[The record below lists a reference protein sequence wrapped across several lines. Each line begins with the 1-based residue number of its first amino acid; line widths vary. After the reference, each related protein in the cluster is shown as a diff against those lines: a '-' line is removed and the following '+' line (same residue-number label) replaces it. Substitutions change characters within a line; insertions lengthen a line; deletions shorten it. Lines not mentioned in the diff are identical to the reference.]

1 VNKKE
6 TKQPKSLEQK
16 LLGLLRANARSMHV
30 GELRKLMMLDKK
42 EHGQLAD
49 QLGLMAAA
57 GLVTELPGGKYR
69 APRKAPRGP
78 DVPAAHGAAEGGK
91 PELQGKGRPAIASRV
106 DAAQGGRKLPSKGRN
121 PFARSADAEDDRGTR
136 GKARFA
142 SRADSHDDERELR
155 DEARFA
161 DSTDTE
167 ADARGPRP
175 TRSADS
181 DVERGSRG
189 KGRFAGAPD
198 SANEPSPRGKAR
210 PADRDDAVGG
220 AETGSRGKSRFA
232 GRDNAD
238 RGDEAGSRGKGR
250 FAGAPDS
257 ANEPNPRG
265 KARPAGSAD
274 SSDRSKSRFA
284 SRDDGDERGFAGSAD
299 SADDDFAR
307 DDESFEEADGGHDV
321 SPRSDS
327 ARGAGQQPFASRADS
342 DRGGPKTRRRAESV
356 ARSRV
361 AQFQTHARE
370 PHKGKD
376 RHSRDLPRGGRH
388 GRPSHESAEN
398 RREDFSHRSPRGRAE
413 LVGRLNVNTRGFG
426 FVTPEEPGPD
436 IFIPPPALGSALH
449 GDKVRVRVFPS
460 PKGFDGQ
467 VLEVIERATHYIG
480 GQLLML
486 PYGTFIEADDER
498 LKARV
503 QVVGDLP
510 ENARTGQ
517 GVIAKVVGF
526 PEQPGEPLLA
536 SVVEAFD
543 PAEFAEFEIRRI
555 MLSQGV
561 RDDFDEDVQAEARAY
576 GDRVTEADCEG
587 RVDYRDLD
595 LLTIDPD
602 DARDHDDAVYAEPAS
617 AGGFRVIVA
626 IADVSHYVRPDTALD
641 REALVRGC
649 TIYLPSRAIPML
661 PRELSSHLASLLPE
675 VDRLALAVDLE
686 LDREGSVRQYKFVEC
701 VMRSAARLSYG
712 GVARALGMTEDG
724 PVQPAAFSRKPQLEL
739 LLEVA
744 KLLGAQR
751 KRRGSLDFDLPE
763 AKVKLNPETGEPVS
777 IERSRTDPGV
787 RSAYNLIEELMLL
800 ANEVVA
806 RDLSKRKVAAIYR
819 VHGAPNEEKVMAF
832 AELAGTMGFK
842 IDDDIA
848 AQPGKLARFL
858 ATVVD
863 PRHTEVLSYLLLR
876 AMQQATYATDNIGH
890 FGLAAEDYVHFTSP
904 IRRYPD
910 LAIHRIVRKIA
921 RGEALHGKKL
931 KTELAEQAAESSRL
945 ERRAM
950 LIEREVVDL
959 YRAMMMRD
967 RVGDEFEGTI
977 TGITEHGLFVAIESP
992 CVDVFCRLQSLPPDH
1007 YEADQFNTRLV
1018 GLATGRAF
1026 ALFDRLAVRIEDVS
1040 IARRRISAVPVEVL
1054 SSPAPQQIGGASRM
1068 RRKPT
1073 KPPARG
1079 AGSHV
1084 QASHKGR
1091 PGNERDQRRRSKESK
1106 RTDKRSGTG
1115 KSKGKGKRR

>member
-1 VNKKE
+1 MNKKE
-6 TKQPKSLEQK
+6 TKQPESLEQK

-42 EHGQLAD
+42 EHGQLAN
-49 QLGLMAAA
+49 QLGLMAEA

-69 APRKAPRGP
+69 APKKAPRGP
-78 DVPAAHGAAEGGK
+78 DAADGGRPESRGTARQALPSRAEAGGK
-91 PELQGKGRPAIASRV
+91 AG
-106 DAAQGGRKLPSKGRN
+106 N
-121 PFARSADAEDDRGTR
+121 PFARRADGDDLRGRSRSADAGDTDARSAR
-136 GKARFA
+136 GKAR
-142 SRADSHDDERELR
+142 
-155 DEARFA
+155 
-161 DSTDTE
+161 
-167 ADARGPRP
+167 
-175 TRSADS
+175 SAD
-181 DVERGSRG
+181 GSESGARG
-189 KGRFAGAPD
+189 KGRFADAADADERGVRGQTRFADAPD
-198 SANEPSPRGKAR
+198 SNERGARGQTRFADAADSNERGVRGQTRVADGSESGARGK
-210 PADRDDAVGG
+210 
-220 AETGSRGKSRFA
+220 ERFA
-232 GRDNAD
+232 GSEDRDA
-238 RGDEAGSRGKGR
+238 RGARGKGR
-250 FAGAPDS
+250 FARAAEDSDERASHDSDLSVEPD
-257 ANEPNPRG
+257 PRG
-265 KARPAGSAD
+265 KGRFARAAEAD
-274 SSDRSKSRFA
+274 SDELGALASEDADDARSVEADDGEDVFA
-284 SRDDGDERGFAGSAD
+284 SDDVDD
-299 SADDDFAR
+299 SDDPSSR
-307 DDESFEEADGGHDV
+307 
-321 SPRSDS
+321 
-327 ARGAGQQPFASRADS
+327 QQAFASRAE
-342 DRGGPKTRRRAESV
+342 RGGPKTRRRAERV

-361 AQFQTHARE
+361 AQFQAHARE

-376 RHSRDLPRGGRH
+376 RRARELPRGRRH
-388 GRPSHESAEN
+388 ERPALELVEGQ
-398 RREDFSHRSPRGRAE
+398 RDYRSPRGRAE

-467 VLEVIERATHYIG
+467 VIEVIERATHYIG

-486 PYGTFIEADDER
+486 PYATFIEADDER

-526 PEQPGEPLLA
+526 PEHAGEPLLA

-555 MLSQGV
+555 LLSQGV
-561 RDDFDEDVQAEARAY
+561 REEFDEDVQAEARAY
-576 GDRVTEADCEG
+576 GDHVTEADCEG

-641 REALVRGC
+641 REALARGC

-661 PRELSSHLASLLPE
+661 PRELSSHLASLVPD

-686 LDREGSVRQYKFVEC
+686 LDREGNVRKYKFVEC

-712 GVARALGMTEDG
+712 GVARALGMTDQG
-724 PVQPAAFSRKPQLEL
+724 PVQPAAMSRKPQLEL

-848 AQPGKLARFL
+848 EQPGKLARFL
-858 ATVVD
+858 STVVD
-863 PRHTEVLSYLLLR
+863 PRHAEVLSYLLLR

-921 RGEALHGKKL
+921 RGEPLHGKKL

-959 YRAMMMRD
+959 YRAMLMRD
-967 RVGDEFEGTI
+967 RVGEDFEGTI
-977 TGITEHGLFVAIESP
+977 TGITEHGIFVAIESP

-1018 GLATGRAF
+1018 GLATGRAY
-1026 ALFDRLAVRIEDVS
+1026 ALFDRIVVRIEDVS
-1040 IARRRISAVPVEVL
+1040 VARRRISAVPVEVL
-1054 SSPAPQQIGGASRM
+1054 ASAAPQQIGGGGRM
-1068 RRKPT
+1068 RRKPS
-1073 KPPARG
+1073 KPPKRG
-1079 AGSHV
+1079 AGAQLQS
-1084 QASHKGR
+1084 SLKGR
-1091 PGNERDQRRRSKESK
+1091 PRNEREQRRRTKENK
-1106 RTDKRSGTG
+1106 RSDKRGPKG
-1115 KSKGKGKRR
+1115 KGKGKRR

>member
-1 VNKKE
+1 MNKKE
-6 TKQPKSLEQK
+6 TKQPESLEQK

-30 GELRKLMMLDKK
+30 GELRKLMMLGKK
-42 EHGQLAD
+42 EHAELAN
-49 QLGLMAAA
+49 QLGLMAEA

-69 APRKAPRGP
+69 APKKGPRAPDAADGGKRELPGKARQATAGRADESRNLRGKARAPLAARDEAAVRDERIPRGKARVASVANAADNDRGSRGTARTSADSP
-78 DVPAAHGAAEGGK
+78 ERGSRGNARFANDADIDQRGSRGRSRADADIGDRGSRGNARSPSAANADIDQRGSRGRSRADADIGDRGSRGNARFANDSDSDALRIRDEERLGDAEDSEYNDAEPARFVDEADSDDRLLPADQ
-91 PELQGKGRPAIASRV
+91 PEFASRV
-106 DAAQGGRKLPSKGRN
+106 DAE
-121 PFARSADAEDDRGTR
+121 RS
-136 GKARFA
+136 
-142 SRADSHDDERELR
+142 
-155 DEARFA
+155 
-161 DSTDTE
+161 
-167 ADARGPRP
+167 
-175 TRSADS
+175 
-181 DVERGSRG
+181 
-189 KGRFAGAPD
+189 
-198 SANEPSPRGKAR
+198 
-210 PADRDDAVGG
+210 
-220 AETGSRGKSRFA
+220 
-232 GRDNAD
+232 
-238 RGDEAGSRGKGR
+238 
-250 FAGAPDS
+250 
-257 ANEPNPRG
+257 
-265 KARPAGSAD
+265 
-274 SSDRSKSRFA
+274 
-284 SRDDGDERGFAGSAD
+284 
-299 SADDDFAR
+299 
-307 DDESFEEADGGHDV
+307 
-321 SPRSDS
+321 
-327 ARGAGQQPFASRADS
+327 
-342 DRGGPKTRRRAESV
+342 GPKTRKRAERV

-361 AQFQTHARE
+361 AQLQAHARE

-376 RHSRDLPRGGRH
+376 RRSRDLPRRGRH
-388 GRPSHESAEN
+388 DGPSPELLDR
-398 RREDFSHRSPRGRAE
+398 RREDFGYRAPRGRTE

-486 PYGTFIEADDER
+486 PYATFIEADDER

-503 QVVGDLP
+503 QVVGQLP

-555 MLSQGV
+555 LLSQGV
-561 RDDFDEDVQAEARAY
+561 REDFDEDVQAEARAY

-617 AGGFRVIVA
+617 GGGFRVIVA

-641 REALVRGC
+641 REALARGC

-661 PRELSSHLASLLPE
+661 PRELSSHLASLVPD

-686 LDREGSVRQYKFVEC
+686 LDREGHVRKYKFVEC

-712 GVARALGMTEDG
+712 GVARALGMTDQG
-724 PVQPAAFSRKPQLEL
+724 PVQPAAESRKPQLEL

-744 KLLGAQR
+744 KLLGGQR
-751 KRRGSLDFDLPE
+751 KQRGSLDFDLPE

-777 IERSRTDPGV
+777 IERSRADPGM
-787 RSAYNLIEELMLL
+787 RSAYNLVEELMLL

-848 AQPGKLARFL
+848 EQPGKLARFL
-858 ATVVD
+858 STVVD
-863 PRHTEVLSYLLLR
+863 PRHAEVLSYLLLR

-921 RGEALHGKKL
+921 RGEPLHGKKL

-959 YRAMMMRD
+959 YRAMLMRD
-967 RVGDEFEGTI
+967 RVGDDFVGTI
-977 TGITEHGLFVAIESP
+977 TGITEHGIFVAIESP
-992 CVDVFCRLQSLPPDH
+992 CVDVFCRLQALPPDQ
-1007 YEADQFNTRLV
+1007 YQADQFNTRLV

-1026 ALFDRLAVRIEDVS
+1026 ALFDRILVRIEEVS
-1040 IARRRISAVPVEVL
+1040 VARRRISAVPVEVL
-1054 SSPAPQQIGGASRM
+1054 DSAAPRQTGADSRM
-1068 RRKPT
+1068 RRKPA
-1073 KPPARG
+1073 KRG
-1079 AGSHV
+1079 AGPHV
-1084 QASHKGR
+1084 QAQASHKGR
-1091 PGNERDQRRRSKESK
+1091 PHHEREQRRRGKESK
-1106 RTDKRSGTG
+1106 RSDKSR
-1115 KSKGKGKRR
+1115 GKGKRR

>member
-42 EHGQLAD
+42 EHGQLAS

-78 DVPAAHGAAEGGK
+78 DAPAAADGVR
-91 PELQGKGRPAIASRV
+91 PEQSKARPALASRA
-106 DAAQGGRKLPSKGRN
+106 DISQGGRKLPSKGRN
-121 PFARSADAEDDRGTR
+121 PFARGADGDDERGTR

-142 SRADSHDDERELR
+142 SRSDSQDDERDLR

-161 DSTDTE
+161 DASE
-167 ADARGPRP
+167 ANEAEARTPRS
-175 TRSADS
+175 TRSEDS
-181 DVERGSRG
+181 DVERGPRGKGRPTGRDDVARGDEAGSRGNRRPAGAPGSGDEPSPRG
-189 KGRFAGAPD
+189 KGRFAG
-198 SANEPSPRGKAR
+198 
-210 PADRDDAVGG
+210 RDDVARGDEAG
-220 AETGSRGKSRFA
+220 ARGNRRPA
-232 GRDNAD
+232 GRDDVA

-250 FAGAPDS
+250 PAGRDDAD
-257 ANEPNPRG
+257 RG
-265 KARPAGSAD
+265 KG
-274 SSDRSKSRFA
+274 RFA
-284 SRDDGDERGFAGSAD
+284 SRDDGDERGTRGFAGSSD
-299 SADDDFAR
+299 SDGDDLAHDGEA
-307 DDESFEEADGGHDV
+307 FEAADGGDDM

-327 ARGAGQQPFASRADS
+327 AGQQPFARRADS
-342 DRGGPKTRRRAESV
+342 ERGGPKTRRRAERV

-388 GRPSHESAEN
+388 GRPSHESADN
-398 RREDFSHRSPRGRAE
+398 RREDYGHRSPRGRAE

-486 PYGTFIEADDER
+486 PYATFIEADDER

-503 QVVGDLP
+503 QVVGELP

-536 SVVEAFD
+536 TVVEAFD

-576 GDRVTEADCEG
+576 GDHVTEADCEG

-641 REALVRGC
+641 REALARGC

-686 LDREGSVRQYKFVEC
+686 LDREGSVRKYKFVEC

-724 PVQPAAFSRKPQLEL
+724 PVQPEAFSRKPQLEL

-848 AQPGKLARFL
+848 EQPGKLARFL
-858 ATVVD
+858 STVVD
-863 PRHTEVLSYLLLR
+863 PRHAEVLSYLLLR

-992 CVDVFCRLQSLPPDH
+992 CVDVFCRLQSLPPDQ

-1091 PGNERDQRRRSKESK
+1091 PGNERDPRRRSKESK
-1106 RTDKRSGTG
+1106 RSDKG

>member
-1 VNKKE
+1 LARWGAVE
-6 TKQPKSLEQK
+6 KQPQ
-16 LLGLLRANARSMHV
+16 
-30 GELRKLMMLDKK
+30 
-42 EHGQLAD
+42 
-49 QLGLMAAA
+49 QLGRS
-57 GLVTELPGGKYR
+57 R
-69 APRKAPRGP
+69 A
-78 DVPAAHGAAEGGK
+78 
-91 PELQGKGRPAIASRV
+91 V
-106 DAAQGGRKLPSKGRN
+106 DEQPQR
-121 PFARSADAEDDRGTR
+121 FARSGAADEQPQRGAREERGRSRAADERPQRFARAGAADERPQRFGRDDR
-136 GKARFA
+136 
-142 SRADSHDDERELR
+142 SRSR
-155 DEARFA
+155 
-161 DSTDTE
+161 S
-167 ADARGPRP
+167 GPRAGDGG
-175 TRSADS
+175 R
-181 DVERGSRG
+181 ERGDYP
-189 KGRFAGAPD
+189 AP
-198 SANEPSPRGKAR
+198 
-210 PADRDDAVGG
+210 
-220 AETGSRGKSRFA
+220 
-232 GRDNAD
+232 
-238 RGDEAGSRGKGR
+238 
-250 FAGAPDS
+250 
-257 ANEPNPRG
+257 
-265 KARPAGSAD
+265 
-274 SSDRSKSRFA
+274 
-284 SRDDGDERGFAGSAD
+284 
-299 SADDDFAR
+299 
-307 DDESFEEADGGHDV
+307 
-321 SPRSDS
+321 
-327 ARGAGQQPFASRADS
+327 RA
-342 DRGGPKTRRRAESV
+342 
-356 ARSRV
+356 
-361 AQFQTHARE
+361 
-370 PHKGKD
+370 
-376 RHSRDLPRGGRH
+376 
-388 GRPSHESAEN
+388 
-398 RREDFSHRSPRGRAE
+398 RAE
-413 LVGRLNVNTRGFG
+413 LVGRLSVNTRGFG
-426 FVTPEEPGPD
+426 FVVPEQPGPD

-480 GQLLML
+480 GQLLMMAHT
-486 PYGTFIEADDER
+486 TFIEPDDER

-503 QVVGDLP
+503 QVVGPLP
-510 ENARTGQ
+510 DNARTGQ

-536 SVVEAFD
+536 SVVEAFEA
-543 PAEFAEFEIRRI
+543 AEFAEFEIRRI
-555 MLSQGV
+555 FLSQGV
-561 RDDFDEDVQAEARAY
+561 VEELPEDAQAEARAY
-576 GDRVTEADCEG
+576 GDHVTEADIVG
-587 RVDYRDLD
+587 RVDYRDLE

-602 DARDHDDAVYAEPAS
+602 DARDHDDAVYAEPA
-617 AGGFRVIVA
+617 ANGGYRVIVA

-641 REALVRGC
+641 REALARGC

-661 PRELSSHLASLLPE
+661 PRELSSHLASLIPE

-686 LDREGSVRQYKFVEC
+686 LDREGHVRKYKFVEC

-712 GVARALGMTEDG
+712 GVARALGMTDEG
-724 PVQPAAFSRKPQLEL
+724 PVQPGAESRKPQLQL

-751 KRRGSLDFDLPE
+751 KSRGSLDFDLPE

-848 AQPGKLARFL
+848 EQPGKLARFL

-921 RGEALHGKKL
+921 RGEPLHGKKL

-959 YRAMMMRD
+959 YRAMLMRD
-967 RVGDEFEGTI
+967 HVGEDFEGTI
-977 TGITEHGLFVAIESP
+977 TGITEHGIFVAIESP

-1018 GLATGRAF
+1018 GLATGRSYS
-1026 ALFDRLAVRIEDVS
+1026 LFERISVRIEDVS
-1040 IARRRISAVPVEVL
+1040 IARRRISAVPVGVL
-1054 SSPAPQQIGGASRM
+1054 ESAPEPMQIGSRP
-1068 RRKPT
+1068 RRKSA
-1073 KPPARG
+1073 KPAKRG
-1079 AGSHV
+1079 GPS
-1084 QASHKGR
+1084 QKGR
-1091 PGNERDQRRRSKESK
+1091 SPNERDQRRHVKEAK
-1106 RTDKRSGTG
+1106 R
-1115 KSKGKGKRR
+1115 KSKGGGKRKGKRR